1 MDSLRLHIF
10 LNALEPD
17 SPALLQEMEEYA
29 AKNHVPIVRPEM
41 AALLRTLVALKRPER
56 ILEVGCAI
64 GYSAL
69 QMARGMPETAR
80 ILTIEQFAPRIPVAR
95 EYFRRAGEEER
106 ITLLEGDAA
115 ELLPGLSGP
124 FDFIFMDAAKGQYL
138 QMLPQVL
145 RLLAPGGVLVTDN
158 ILQEGTL
165 LDSRYS
171 VTRRD
176 RTIHR
181 RLREYLYQLK
191 HSDELETSIL
201 PVGDGAAV
209 SVRRHS
215 DE

>member
-1 MDSLRLHIF
+1 MDSLRLHIY
-10 LNALEPD
+10 LNSLEPD
-17 SPALLQEMEEYA
+17 SPALLQKMEKYA
-29 AKNHVPIVRPEM
+29 AEHHVPIVRPEM
-41 AALLRTLVALKRPER
+41 AALLRTLVEMKRPVR

-69 QMARGMPETAR
+69 QMARVMPEEAR
-80 ILTIEQFAPRIPVAR
+80 ITTIEMFAPRIPVAR
-95 EYFRRAGEEER
+95 EYFRLAGEQER
-106 ITLLEGDAA
+106 ITLMEGDAA
-115 ELLPGLSGP
+115 EILPDLPGP

-158 ILQEGTL
+158 VLQEGTL
-165 LDSRYS
+165 LESRYA
-171 VTRRD
+171 VARRD
-176 RTIHR
+176 RTIHK

-191 HSDELETSIL
+191 HCDELETSIL

-215 DE
+215 R